1 MSRQMSFADMF
12 SATSSPGSADGP
24 SRSSEQA
31 GQHTDPSGREAA
43 RVSPSAALD
52 SAGAWTTSATSGPS
66 GSGSLRSAGLSSA
79 LASRLAVEVEC
90 SGSTLY
96 AMTWRDTTTP
106 SGRYHPRLAVTAL
119 RTDESGSTGWPT
131 PVGKDGDSARR
142 RDKAPGSHPGE
153 TLTDAA
159 RMAGWY
165 TPLAQDAE
173 MTGELSRVRRCYKML
188 VDQVRLT
195 GGPTPSGSSA
205 ATGHADRLN
214 PAFVL
219 WLMGFSAEWL
229 CSGVRAMRLSYRR
242 RKRSSGPTR
251 ILRRTP

>member
-24 SRSSEQA
+24 SPCSEQA
-31 GQHTDPSGREAA
+31 GQKTDPSGREAA

-52 SAGAWTTSATSGPS
+52 SAGAWTTSGTSGPS
-66 GSGSLRSAGLSSA
+66 GAGSLRSAGLSSA
-79 LASRLAVEVEC
+79 LASRLADVVEC

-96 AMTWRDTTTP
+96 AMTWRDTATP
-106 SGRYHPRLAVTAL
+106 AGRYHPRLAVTAL

-131 PVGKDGDSARR
+131 PVGKDGDSGRR

-159 RMAGWY
+159 SLW
-165 TPLAQDAE
+165 
-173 MTGELSRVRRCYKML
+173 
-188 VDQVRLT
+188 
-195 GGPTPSGSSA
+195 PTPTARDWKDGKAQACQNVPLKALLGRVVHLSGAEPAGSDAATASSA
-205 ATGHADRLN
+205 SLN
-214 PAFVL
+214 PAFSL
-219 WLMGFSAEWL
+219 WLMGFPVAWL
-229 CSGVRAMRLSYRR
+229 CCGVRAMRLSYRR

-251 ILRRTP
+251 IFRRTP

>member
-12 SATSSPGSADGP
+12 SATSSPESEDGP

-31 GQHTDPSGREAA
+31 GQQTDPSGREAA

-79 LASRLAVEVEC
+79 LASRLAATVEC
-90 SGSTLY
+90 DGSTLY

-119 RTDESGSTGWPT
+119 RTQESGCTGWPT
-131 PVGKDGDSARR
+131 PTAKDGDSSGRVERA
-142 RDKAPGSHPGE
+142 AGSHPGT

-159 RMAGWY
+159 RGH
-165 TPLAQDAE
+165 
-173 MTGELSRVRRCYKML
+173 
-188 VDQVRLT
+188 
-195 GGPTPSGSSA
+195 GGSAPSAKTAKAVS
-205 ATGHADRLN
+205 LN

-242 RKRSSGPTR
+242 RKRSSAPTR
-251 ILRRTP
+251 IFRRTP